1 MATTPESTSVPLAA
15 RGRRGARQGVLARLW
30 ADRWIY
36 LVLLPTAVLY
46 SLYTIWPIGVSWWYS
61 LLDWNGFDQHGTY
74 IGLANYREVLQDP
87 FFWHAFE
94 HTFVFALISVPVRL
108 VLTLIVAVMLNNPR
122 MPWASL
128 FRTALFVPV
137 VTTTAIIGIVMQFV
151 FDPAGGPVN
160 LFLLKFGLIDRPINF
175 LGDSSTA
182 LYTVMVVHVWK
193 WFGVTMIYWLAA
205 LQTISTEYYEAARV
219 DGANA
224 VRVFRDITVP
234 LLKPFAIIIGVL
246 TFIDTLK
253 IFDLMLTMT
262 GGGPYFSTEV
272 IDIFIYREAFAATI
286 PRLGY
291 ASAAAVTFG
300 MLTIVIAVVQLLA
313 ARYAQRARRTS

>member
-1 MATTPESTSVPLAA
+1 
-15 RGRRGARQGVLARLW
+15 
-30 ADRWIY
+30 
-36 LVLLPTAVLY
+36 
-46 SLYTIWPIGVSWWYS
+46 
-61 LLDWNGFDQHGTY
+61 
-74 IGLANYREVLQDP
+74 
-87 FFWHAFE
+87 
-94 HTFVFALISVPVRL
+94 
-108 VLTLIVAVMLNNPR
+108 
-122 MPWASL
+122 
-128 FRTALFVPV
+128 
-137 VTTTAIIGIVMQFV
+137 
-151 FDPAGGPVN
+151 
-160 LFLLKFGLIDRPINF
+160 
-175 LGDSSTA
+175 
-182 LYTVMVVHVWK
+182 
-193 WFGVTMIYWLAA
+193 
-205 LQTISTEYYEAARV
+205 
-219 DGANA
+219 
-224 VRVFRDITVP
+224 VP